1 MPELTKT
8 FFEKILRDS
17 ERQDLQVQLHLRLDQ
32 MEMIWRINLRNSYAT
47 ADWYSS
53 QVFICWDNGSVCCSI
68 FIGSYSGD
76 QGESKR
82 WSRVWPT
89 FLLRGEKS
97 FLLRLVGLIRF
108 LKLWLQVHAVDV
120 TAKLRGGDSTEVDFF
135 TDSKYFSLWQN
146 SLQVFQLIIKSQPV
160 NEDTRKFLQ
169 PNRTFEKEVALGE
182 KTKTLAFGV

>member
-17 ERQDLQVQLHLRLDQ
+17 ERQDLQVQLHLGHGLK
-32 MEMIWRINLRNSYAT
+32 WRINLSNAT
-47 ADWYSS
+47 VDKYVS
-53 QVFICWDNGSVCCSI
+53 QVFVICRDNALVCCSI

-82 WSRVWPT
+82 WGRVWTT

-108 LKLWLQVHAVDV
+108 LKL
-120 TAKLRGGDSTEVDFF
+120 
-135 TDSKYFSLWQN
+135 
-146 SLQVFQLIIKSQPV
+146 
-160 NEDTRKFLQ
+160 
-169 PNRTFEKEVALGE
+169 
-182 KTKTLAFGV
+182 

>member
-1 MPELTKT
+1 MT
-8 FFEKILRDS
+8 FQRD
-17 ERQDLQVQLHLRLDQ
+17 RYWQDNIKDKGRLDARADKDFLW
-32 MEMIWRINLRNSYAT
+32 ENLARLRETRPA
-47 ADWYSS
+47 
-53 QVFICWDNGSVCCSI
+53 GSALVCCSI
-68 FIGSYSGD
+68 CIGSYSGD

-82 WSRVWPT
+82 WGRVWPT

-97 FLLRLVGLIRF
+97 FLLRLVALIRF

>member
-17 ERQDLQVQLHLRLDQ
+17 ERQDLQVQLHLGHGLK
-32 MEMIWRINLRNSYAT
+32 WRINLSNAT
-47 ADWYSS
+47 VDKYFS
-53 QVFICWDNGSVCCSI
+53 QVFVICRDNALVCCSI

-82 WSRVWPT
+82 WGRVWPT